1 MRKRQAATM
10 IGAVVTAAVALL
22 AGATLIPT
30 GVLGGTDPRVPA
42 PRAPAPGATGPAPQ
56 DVSTRAV
63 SDLQRHLGL
72 VPGDWTAWAAL
83 GTTYVE
89 RARVTGDPT
98 YYPRAETA
106 LARSLAIRPDDN
118 DAALAGQAALAA
130 ARHDFGE
137 ALRLA
142 DAAIAINPY
151 SATAGGIR
159 ADALIELGRYP
170 QAWEAVQHT
179 VDLRPD
185 VASLARVSYAFEL
198 QGDVADARNA
208 MERVLADATSPSDA
222 AFALFHLGELAWNSG
237 DRDGADDAYRRGLE
251 RDPSSATLLG
261 GRARVAAARGQIE
274 TALADYQSVV
284 TRMPTPALVI
294 EYGELLES
302 VGRGDEARTQYSLAR
317 TTAELFRTQRVDVG
331 VDLALFEAD
340 HGDPAAAFATTDLQ
354 IRTRV
359 GIFVQDADA
368 WALHQLGRDSEALVH
383 ARAAV
388 ALGTQRALL
397 RYHLGVI
404 EASLGQ
410 RDAAAADLRTALAT
424 NPYFSPLHAPR
435 AATLLATLAG
445 GR

>member
-1 MRKRQAATM
+1 MRKRRAATT
-10 IGAVVTAAVALL
+10 IGVVVTAAVALL

-30 GVLGGTDPRVPA
+30 GVLGGTDPQAPA
-42 PRAPAPGATGPAPQ
+42 PRPAASGMQ

-63 SDLQRHLGL
+63 SDLQRRLSL
-72 VPGDWTAWAAL
+72 VPGDWTAWSAL

-98 YYPRAETA
+98 YYPRAESA
-106 LARSLAIRPDDN
+106 LARSLAIRPVDN

-142 DAAIAINPY
+142 DAALAINPF
-151 SATAGGIR
+151 SATASGIR

-198 QGDVADARNA
+198 QGDVADARDA
-208 MERVLADATSPSDA
+208 MARVLADATSPSDA
-222 AFALFHLGELAWNSG
+222 AFALFHLGELARNSG
-237 DRDGADDAYRRGLE
+237 DLDGADDAYRRGLE
-251 RDPSSATLLG
+251 RDPSSTTLLA
-261 GRARVAAARGQIE
+261 GRARVAASRGQTE
-274 TALADYQSVV
+274 AALADYQSVV
-284 TRMPTPALVI
+284 TRMPTPALVV

-317 TTAELFRTQRVDVG
+317 TTADLFRAQRVDVG

-340 HGDPAAAFATTDLQ
+340 HGDPAAAFATTDTQL
-354 IRTRV
+354 RTRV

-368 WALHQLGRDSEALVH
+368 WALHQLGRDAEALAH
-383 ARAAV
+383 ARAAI

-410 RDAAAADLRTALAT
+410 RDAAVTDLRTALAT
-424 NPYFSPLHAPR
+424 DPYFSPLHAPR

-445 GR
+445 DR